1 MIHLRRIFMVS
12 AALVAIN
19 MQGCGC
25 DDNDKYYP
33 PSNPQPQPEQTF
45 TVNGGASKG
54 VLRNFDVSA
63 YLLSGGEQDRAIA
76 NALTNN
82 AGNYTLRVP
91 VTYRDQP
98 LRIRVTPTNGST
110 MVCDL
115 SEGCGDGV
123 SFGDAMP
130 VADTEFNLEAV
141 LPSAT
146 NNQEANINL
155 FTSMAAAIMAVN
167 SADQNNL
174 DAIRAAILRA
184 NSSVANRFGITDD
197 LFSIPV
203 VDLTNEA
210 SVRAALSG
218 DSRAVQ
224 YAAMNAA
231 IAQAARADSQ
241 GDIFAALT
249 AFRTRFTAE
258 GIPGNTTTEGSTSLA
273 EILSAAQNIL
283 HRVRTLDSEQPIDL
297 GGALQNLIAE
307 EALANSEEP
316 DQPSQGTPSEV
327 SDKEPLEKVKA
338 MVKDLRDFAFSFG
351 DTTVNGGTIGQ
362 ISEDFAMQ
370 LEAAEL
376 ASSKEAGHLAHALS
390 IAAKAID
397 DANRAL
403 SNNSQRTS
411 YTSDDGVKVTIAV
424 VDDTGVFT
432 VDQSIDVH
440 TSSGSHSV
448 VVNLTAANSMEY
460 SETAGS
466 QTADGRY
473 DVEGSASSDTLKMTV
488 DRGSHI
494 AVSTLVLETD
504 IDEEADKEVVDE
516 SVVQFDLNLKVELAQ
531 LATDEIADPVTIKGT
546 LSASVQGVEI
556 ISTYEGDDGKA
567 EMSADT
573 LSLTLAGSANNLS
586 GESAGFVVTLSG
598 DGTGISFVETWTD
611 DDEGDSFTGET
622 EDNYA
627 ELYGNLA
634 FTARLTGIPNAVSLN
649 FAIARTG
656 YDDAESTLTVRYPGK
671 QLRFHM
677 LAADGAPEGALTVTN
692 QDGVLLSL
700 WEEEGEDGRNHL
712 AGTISLD
719 GEIYANIENGTTI
732 RVLYTDDTFESL

>member
-12 AALVAIN
+12 AALVAIT

-54 VLRNFDVSA
+54 ILRGFNVSA
-63 YLLSGGEQDRAIA
+63 HAFGDGEQSPAIA
-76 NALTNN
+76 NTTTNN
-82 AGNYTLRVP
+82 AGSYTLRVP

-98 LRIRVTPTNGST
+98 LRLRVTPTTGST

-123 SFGDAMP
+123 DFGDAMP
-130 VADTEFNLEAV
+130 VTDSDFNLEAV
-141 LPSAT
+141 VPSAA

-174 DAIRAAILRA
+174 DAIRAAIQRA

-203 VDLTNEA
+203 VDLTNEE

-218 DSRAVQ
+218 DSRAIQ

-249 AFRTRFTAE
+249 AFRTRFTEE

-351 DTTVNGGTIGQ
+351 DTSVNGGTIGQ

-370 LEAAEL
+370 LEAAEV
-376 ASSKEAGHLAHALS
+376 ASSEEASHLAHALS

-411 YTSDDGVKVTIAV
+411 YTSDDGVEVAIAV
-424 VDDTGVFT
+424 ADDIGVFT
-432 VDQSIDVH
+432 VDQSIEVH
-440 TSSGSHSV
+440 TDSGSHSV
-448 VVNLTAANSMEY
+448 AVNLTATNALEY
-460 SETAGS
+460 DEAPGN

-488 DRGSHI
+488 GRGSHI
-494 AVSTLVLETD
+494 AITELALEAD
-504 IDEEADKEVVDE
+504 IDEEADSEAKDE
-516 SVVQFDLNLKVELAQ
+516 SVAQFDLNLKIELAQ
-531 LATDEIADPVTIKGT
+531 QETDEVVDPVTVKGT
-546 LSASVQGVEI
+546 LSVSLQGVEI
-556 ISTYEGDDGKA
+556 ISSKDEDGGNA
-567 EMSADT
+567 VMSADV

-586 GESAGFVVTLSG
+586 GESAGFVVTVSG
-598 DGTGISFVETWTD
+598 DGTGVTFVEAWSD
-611 DDEGDSFTGET
+611 NDEDDSFTGET

-677 LAADGAPEGALTVTN
+677 LAADGAPQGALTVTN
-692 QDGVLLSL
+692 QDGVVMSL
-700 WEEEGEDGRNHL
+700 WEEQHEGRNRL
-712 AGTISLD
+712 TGNISLN
-719 GEIYANIENGTTI
+719 GETYATIEEETTI
-732 RVLYTDDTFESL
+732 RILYTDGNFESL